1 MKKITKLLS
10 VCAMVTLTSSAFAQA
25 QNFEGF
31 SVYASTGYNSWK
43 SGASNFALNGV
54 PNTGVTFDSVESGAT
69 PLNLGLEYTYPIDK
83 EFTVGIS
90 WETNMLGG
98 KSGTGGTYLNGV
110 NQDVAVTGIAKSG
123 SYQLSLTPGVVIAPN
138 TLLYGKVGYYSL
150 SNDYTLGGGQIQSF
164 TSTGYGLG
172 AGIKQMLSKN
182 IFGFG
187 EFNTRIAMSKNQ
199 TSSEGYSIDL
209 KVDGMSALVGVG
221 VKF

>member
-43 SGASNFALNGV
+43 SGFSNVVESGLPQTNL
-54 PNTGVTFDSVESGAT
+54 TIDSIESGAT
-69 PLNLGLEYTYPIDK
+69 PLNLGLEYTFPIDK
-83 EFTVGIS
+83 DFTVGIS

-98 KSGTGGTYLNGV
+98 KSGTGNAVDTVKGTEV
-110 NQDVAVTGIAKSG
+110 VTGIAKSG
-123 SYQLSLTPGVVIAPN
+123 SYQISVTPGVVMAPN
-138 TLLYGKVGYYSL
+138 TLLYGKIGYYSL
-150 SNDYTLGGGQIQSF
+150 ANDYTLGGQDIFSF

-172 AGIKQMLSKN
+172 VGIKQMFTKN
-182 IFGFG
+182 MFGFG

-199 TSSEGYSIDL
+199 TAREGFTFDL